1 MTEWLALLGNGLIA
15 IGALF
20 FVAGSLGLIR
30 FPDLYA
36 RLHALTKADNLGL
49 GLICLG
55 LACQATDLAGALKIL
70 LVWGLMLIA
79 SSIGATLIA
88 STALTC
94 GLKPRQRRPSAP
106 IDTAGTTEEE
116 TRP

>member
-1 MTEWLALLGNGLIA
+1 VTDWLVPLGNGLIA
-15 IGALF
+15 VGALF

-36 RLHALTKADNLGL
+36 RLHARTKADNLGL

-55 LACQATDLAGALKIL
+55 LACQATSLAAALKYL

-88 STALTC
+88 STALAC
-94 GLKPRQRRPSAP
+94 GLRPRQRRPVSHSAEG
-106 IDTAGTTEEE
+106 DQEKRT
-116 TRP
+116 

>member
-1 MTEWLALLGNGLIA
+1 MTEWLFPMGNGLIVA
-15 IGALF
+15 GALF

-55 LACQATDLAGALKIL
+55 LACQAPSLVAALKYL
-70 LVWGLMLIA
+70 LVWGLVLIA

-88 STALTC
+88 STALAC
-94 GLKPRQRRPSAP
+94 GLRPRQGRTITSG
-106 IDTAGTTEEE
+106 DEGDEE
-116 TRP
+116 RSP

>member
-1 MTEWLALLGNGLIA
+1 VTEWLAPLGSWLIA
-15 IGALF
+15 AGAGF

-55 LACQATDLAGALKIL
+55 LACQAPSLAAALKYL

-88 STALTC
+88 STALAC
-94 GLKPRQRRPSAP
+94 GLRPRQRRIPGPNRES
-106 IDTAGTTEEE
+106 EEE
-116 TRP
+116 TSP

>member
-1 MTEWLALLGNGLIA
+1 MTESLALLGRWLIIA
-15 IGALF
+15 GVAF

-55 LACQATDLAGALKIL
+55 LACQAPGLAAALKYL

-79 SSIGATLIA
+79 SSISATLIA
-88 STALTC
+88 STALAC
-94 GLKPRQRRPSAP
+94 GLRPRQQRLVSRLSKP
-106 IDTAGTTEEE
+106 DEE
-116 TRP
+116 TPP